1 MKKTAHEFYFKN
13 KEKIEEWL
21 DIALYK
27 PEKNVI
33 GKIPNKLRYANNR
46 NFRRFCVLRDQ
57 LRLLKLADLSRSKKV
72 LDIGAGFGDFLI
84 LADNFNFERID
95 ATDPGIDQYRFLSE
109 KFNYY
114 NNVYNLPLEEISL
127 TEYDTIILSGVWV
140 PDWVAAIKN
149 YILPNENI
157 KDIVITTT
165 LIHDEKYLLLD
176 AKNIDPA
183 PWRYCY
189 EADRKLAS
197 FNLINLMFKSKSFF
211 LKNSYSLKND
221 TKNHMTSKFYIHYQR
236 T

>member
-21 DIALYK
+21 DMALYK
-27 PEKNVI
+27 PERNVVE
-33 GKIPNKLRYANNR
+33 KIPNKLYYANNR
-46 NFRRFCVLRDQ
+46 NFRRFCVLRHQ

-84 LADNFNFERID
+84 LADNFNFERLD
-95 ATDPGIDQYRFLSE
+95 ATEPGIHQYKFISE

-140 PDWVAAIKN
+140 PNWVETIKN
-149 YILPNENI
+149 CILPNENL
-157 KDIVITTT
+157 KDIVISTS
-165 LIHDEKYLLLD
+165 LLHGKNHLLLD
-176 AKNIDPA
+176 AENIDPET
-183 PWRYCY
+183 WKYCY
-189 EADRKLAS
+189 EADQKLAS
-197 FNLINLMFKSKSFF
+197 FNLINLIFKSKSFF
-211 LKNSYSLKND
+211 LKNSYSLKNN
-221 TKNHMTSKFYIHYQR
+221 TKNHMTSKFYLHYQR